1 MLMTTQRTVV
11 NYELEKIAVRM
22 VRATTT
28 EPLRVTPAADGPT
41 LSARTVDAVT
51 VTMVTMKKG
60 TA

>member
-1 MLMTTQRTVV
+1 MTTQRTDV
-11 NYELEKIAVRM
+11 NYELEKIGVRM

-28 EPLRVTPAADGPT
+28 EPVKVIPAADGPT

-51 VTMVTMKKG
+51 VTMVTTKKG